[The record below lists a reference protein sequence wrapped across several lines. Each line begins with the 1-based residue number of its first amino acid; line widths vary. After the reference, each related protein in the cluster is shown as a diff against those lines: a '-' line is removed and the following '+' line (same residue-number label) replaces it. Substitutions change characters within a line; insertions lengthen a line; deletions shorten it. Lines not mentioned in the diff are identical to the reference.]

1 MRLSQIIDV
10 VSVVSSIHNNVIEY
24 HVPRAK
30 PYLCETHPIP
40 ARDRPD
46 HDVVRVVET
55 GLDGQQT
62 IMEPGELWR
71 SESTLRSQ

>member
-1 MRLSQIIDV
+1 MLTAS
-10 VSVVSSIHNNVIEY
+10 
-24 HVPRAK
+24 
-30 PYLCETHPIP
+30 